1 MKNNNKKKINLATSL
16 KLLFKTFSKYR
27 YIVFAAIFLTIV
39 TTTFIVIRPLGINII
54 ITDIQKLIGNPKAP
68 LDQEAKNKIYQ
79 ERIPLY
85 SILIIASAVLGLV
98 LDFIVSSAMSFVSN
112 KVALNYR
119 QKTFRKVA
127 KIPLNSLQEK
137 SEGEILSIISNDTS
151 TISESISG
159 NIVAF
164 ISSILSFF
172 GILIAMFF
180 INWQLALIILG
191 NTLVFSIL
199 FIITIS
205 RAPKLFFRRQKDLS
219 KVTGKAEET
228 YSGLSIVR
236 IYDGNKKEYDLFDKQ
251 SKKLFQSSWKSN
263 FVAGLAF
270 PIINFITSINY
281 LLVFVVGTIFIVNSD
296 EKAKLTSDIITFS
309 IYANLFRQ
317 PLANLSQSLFGLQQ
331 AGASIYKVEAFLE
344 LPEEDNKKDENI
356 TITNPLIE
364 FKNVDFGYKED
375 QTIIK
380 DFNLVIKPN
389 QKIAIVGP
397 TGAGKTTI
405 VNMLNRYN
413 EISSGSILING
424 TNIKDLSRTD
434 LRNNI
439 SAVWQDSWLLNGD
452 LNQNISMSE
461 QYDLDKI
468 DSISKS
474 IGLDRIKN
482 VIGDKNKINDDSN
495 SLSAGEKQLISIAR
509 AMYKKAPI
517 LVLDEATS
525 NIDTRTEKI
534 IQDAMDSLTDN
545 RTSIIIAH
553 RLSTIE
559 KADSIIYLKDGK
571 IIEQGSHQE
580 LINNKSYYYDL
591 YNSQFQK

>member
-39 TTTFIVIRPLGINII
+39 TTTFIIIRPLGINII
-54 ITDIQKLIGNPKAP
+54 INDIQKLIGNPKTP

-85 SILIIASAVLGLV
+85 SILIIGSAVLGLV

-236 IYDGNKKEYDLFDKQ
+236 IYDGNKKEYELFDKQ

-263 FVAGLAF
+263 FIAGLAF

-296 EKAKLTSDIITFS
+296 EKVKLTSDIITFS

-356 TITNPLIE
+356 IITNPLIE

-424 TNIKDLSRTD
+424 TNIKNLSRTD

-461 QYDLDKI
+461 KYDLDKI

-495 SLSAGEKQLISIAR
+495 SFSAGEKQLISIAR

>member
-1 MKNNNKKKINLATSL
+1 MKNNTKNKINLITSL
-16 KLLFKTFSKYR
+16 KLLFNSFKKYR
-27 YIVFAAIFLTIV
+27 VIVIAAIFITII
-39 TTTFIVIRPLGINII
+39 TTIFIVIRPIGINII
-54 ITDIQKLIGNPKAP
+54 ITDIQKMLGRPG
-68 LDQEAKNKIYQ
+68 QELSQDEKNKIYN

-85 SILIIASAVLGLV
+85 AILIVLSAILGLF
-98 LDFIVSSAMSFVSN
+98 LEFIVSSAMSFVSN
-112 KVALNYR
+112 KVALSYR
-119 QKTFRKVA
+119 KKTFRKVA

-137 SEGEILSIISNDTS
+137 SEGDILSIISNDTS

-159 NIVAF
+159 NIVGF
-164 ISSILSFF
+164 ISSILAFF

-180 INWQLALIILG
+180 INWKLALIILG
-191 NTLVFSIL
+191 NTFLFSII
-199 FIITIS
+199 FIFIIS
-205 RAPKLFFRRQKDLS
+205 RAPKLFLKRQKDLS

-251 SKKLFQSSWKSN
+251 SKKLFQSSWKAN
-263 FVAGLAF
+263 FIGGLAF

-281 LLVFVVGTIFIVNSD
+281 LLVFVVGTVFIVNSD
-296 EKAKLTSDIITFS
+296 NKAKLTSDIITFS

-331 AGASIYKVEAFLE
+331 AGASIYKVETFLNQ
-344 LPEEDNKKDENI
+344 PEEEDLEPAKI
-356 TITNPLIE
+356 SFVNPLIE
-364 FKNVDFGYKED
+364 FRNVNFGYSKD
-375 QTIIK
+375 NNIIQN
-380 DFNLVIKPN
+380 FNLTIKPN

-405 VNMLNRYN
+405 VNMLNRFN
-413 EISSGSILING
+413 EISDGSILIDNK
-424 TNIKDLSRTD
+424 NIKDISRVD

-461 QYDLDKI
+461 QYDLNKI
-468 DSISKS
+468 ESISNS

-482 VIGDKNKINDDSN
+482 IIGTTNKINDDSN

-534 IQDAMDSLTDN
+534 IQEAMDSLTEN

-559 KADSIIYLKDGK
+559 KADVIIYLKDGK
-571 IIEQGSHQE
+571 IIEKGNHRE